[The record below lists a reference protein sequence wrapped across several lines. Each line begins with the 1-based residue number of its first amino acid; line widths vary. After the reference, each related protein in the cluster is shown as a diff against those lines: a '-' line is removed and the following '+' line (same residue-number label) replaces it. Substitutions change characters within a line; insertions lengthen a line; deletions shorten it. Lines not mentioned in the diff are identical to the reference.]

1 MLFVGAMIRNV
12 GVKPSVFMTTSET
25 GVTSVTASAATS
37 AAAMKPYV
45 VAAVV
50 DPSEV

>member
-1 MLFVGAMIRNV
+1 MIRNV
-12 GVKPSVFMTTSET
+12 GGAKPTVFMTASDTAL
-25 GVTSVTASAATS
+25 TSVSASSAVS

-50 DPSEV
+50 DPSEVC